1 MRLSAWDSTF
11 LLHASHSVYT
21 WIQRGR
27 GRPRKAWIGRALDRP
42 VGAMAIVLAI
52 PLTLALGYLLVLWTP
67 RLPRPPS
74 QPPPLRWEDLL
85 WMTGL
90 IALMGWF
97 ILVGAARNGRKGR
110 VIVAHERTA
119 VINRAL
125 KRGLTDPNAAQ
136 ALTSTVES
144 RRSWWKDRLSSHST
158 AGVSRIGLVS
168 PFARVATFT
177 LILAFALPTITDAS
191 DSAFSLFPLA
201 VVFSW
206 PFVLLAFLRVGNR
219 RVHQRMLAGQCPD
232 CGYDATAV
240 PPAFDEPSLATLGPA
255 RCTECG
261 SPWPLVPPPAADE
274 ISRRLGAPP
283 IPAAVHGH
291 GSASG

>member
-1 MRLSAWDSTF
+1 MF

-21 WIQRGR
+21 WILRGR

-42 VGAMAIVLAI
+42 VGAVAIVLAI
-52 PLTLALGYLLVLWTP
+52 PLTLALAYLIVMWTP
-67 RLPRPPS
+67 HAPRPPPE
-74 QPPPLRWEDLL
+74 PPPLRWENLL

-90 IALMGWF
+90 IAMMGWF
-97 ILVGAARNGRKGR
+97 ILVAAGRNGRKGR

-136 ALTSTVES
+136 ALTLMVES

-158 AGVSRIGLVS
+158 AGVRRIGLVS

-177 LILAFALPTITDAS
+177 LILAFAILTITDAS

-201 VVFSW
+201 VVISW
-206 PFVLLAFLRVGNR
+206 PFVLLAFLRIGNR
-219 RVHQRMLAGQCPD
+219 RVHHRMLAGQCPD
-232 CGYDATAV
+232 CGYDATAL
-240 PPAFDEPSLATLGPA
+240 PPAFDEPLLATLGPA

-274 ISRRLGAPP
+274 NPRRLKTAW
-283 IPAAVHGH
+283 IPAAVHEP
-291 GSASG
+291 ASTSG